1 MLIVRYGVNFRKIV
15 NMDHVGGVKILYK
28 SLVRLF
34 NLYWLFGALL
44 IDWQGCIG
52 WSWKNFNTITAI
64 LKWQFRN
71 NIILVG
77 ISFFVATLI
86 LTQRLH
92 NLSPTIRKASTP
104 TYNEI
109 ASQSNAFC
117 TYLPTYLSINVPRFI
132 YHRLQYPTCFSYF
145 DDIMLL
151 SGFYVN
157 HMGYN
162 ISQSYNR
169 EEQRIG
175 DYYTSRPPSLFV
187 LFNHITLLITLLTT
201 P

>member
-1 MLIVRYGVNFRKIV
+1 MKLSWSYASKRNSNLKSITPYHDEITLFNMLIVRYGVNFRKIV

-86 LTQRLH
+86 LT
-92 NLSPTIRKASTP
+92 
-104 TYNEI
+104 
-109 ASQSNAFC
+109 
-117 TYLPTYLSINVPRFI
+117 
-132 YHRLQYPTCFSYF
+132 
-145 DDIMLL
+145 
-151 SGFYVN
+151 
-157 HMGYN
+157 
-162 ISQSYNR
+162 
-169 EEQRIG
+169 
-175 DYYTSRPPSLFV
+175 
-187 LFNHITLLITLLTT
+187 
-201 P
+201 